1 MAHARYALRPEA
13 SQTDV
18 ILGNLW
24 WGQRSIQ
31 GFLVASPRGG
41 DLPNCS
47 IVRDDRPARRRMTSA
62 ALDRPSPPAPARSYA
77 GRLLAA
83 MMAAAVPAVAAW
95 AQPAPAAGVVA
106 AAVQGAPIE
115 LLGVTLYDAAA
126 LLTYAQAVAGQG
138 GTVDLAGVARVVEQL
153 YHEDGWFLAEARAFR
168 DPASGRQSITVDEG
182 RVRAVEVAGVA
193 APTGRRIAGYL
204 TPVLDGSPLRLDAF
218 ERALMLAGDLS
229 GISLRTEFAP
239 DPAAGGYRAV
249 VHAQQ
254 RRSTF
259 AALLDNVPRS
269 STVGT
274 YVSGETYS
282 LLAPGDLARLVVG
295 GNLRT
300 NGREGGLTGG
310 VFYRLPIGNDGLY
323 TEVYASQLGQ
333 AREFA
338 GPTIDQRMQRGQLLG
353 AVVGYPVLRS
363 LDGALYAIL
372 AAERRAVDAEGPT
385 SVADRSTALRVS
397 GYYTSHNAEA
407 SALRTGLTL
416 SVGNAYSAQNPG
428 VDRQFWHLRAVAG
441 TVLRHGEAEA
451 GYALRLEGYAK
462 YASQT
467 LPEVERL
474 ALGDR
479 DRMRG
484 YMFGAATG
492 DTGAVGTIELSRHIP
507 LEAGVLRA
515 VTPSVF
521 LDAGV
526 ARKNGLFPAGAVG
539 GVLPGTLRERTVSL
553 ASVGFAARLDLA
565 EGFGV
570 SGWVGLPLIDGGT
583 GVQYKPAAYVRL
595 TKAW

>member
-1 MAHARYALRPEA
+1 MILERFVNAGPPEPTCRRAARG
-13 SQTDV
+13 
-18 ILGNLW
+18 LG
-24 WGQRSIQ
+24 
-31 GFLVASPRGG
+31 V
-41 DLPNCS
+41 
-47 IVRDDRPARRRMTSA
+47 
-62 ALDRPSPPAPARSYA
+62 
-77 GRLLAA
+77 LLALMLPFGLA
-83 MMAAAVPAVAAW
+83 Q
-95 AQPAPAAGVVA
+95 AQPTRTGGSAVIAPAAPV
-106 AAVQGAPIE
+106 E
-115 LLGVTLYDAAA
+115 LHGVTVYDATA
-126 LLTYAQAVAGQG
+126 LLAYAQAVAAQRGAADL
-138 GTVDLAGVARVVEQL
+138 GTLAGIVEQM
-153 YHEDGWFLAEARAFR
+153 YHEDGWFLAEARVFR
-168 DPASGRQSITVDEG
+168 DAASGRQGLAVEEG
-182 RVRAVEVAGVA
+182 RVRAVEVVGVPDA
-193 APTGRRIAGYL
+193 TGRRIAGYL
-204 TPVLDGSPLRLDAF
+204 TPVLDGRPVRLAAL

-229 GISLRTEFAP
+229 GISLRSEFVP
-239 DPAAGGYRAV
+239 DPASGGYRAV

-254 RRSTF
+254 RRSSF
-259 AALLDNVPRS
+259 AALVDNVPRS
-269 STVGT
+269 NAVGT

-282 LLAPGDLARLVVG
+282 LLAPGDLARVVVG

-323 TEVYASQLGQ
+323 TEVYATQLGQ

-353 AVVGYPVLRS
+353 ALVGYPVLRS
-363 LDGALYAIL
+363 LDGALYALL

-385 SVADRSTALRVS
+385 SAADRSTALRIS
-397 GYYTSHNAEA
+397 AYYTSHDAEA
-407 SALRTGLTL
+407 PAFRTGLTL
-416 SVGNAYSAQNPG
+416 SVGHAYSAQNPG

-441 TVLRHGEAEA
+441 TVLRLGEAEA

-479 DRMRG
+479 GRMRG

-526 ARKNGLFPAGAVG
+526 AHKNGLFPAGTVG

-553 ASVGFAARLDLA
+553 ASVGLAARLDLA

-570 SGWVGLPLIDGGT
+570 SGWVGLPLLDGGT
-583 GVQYKPAAYVRL
+583 GVRHKPAAYVRL

>member
-1 MAHARYALRPEA
+1 MAG
-13 SQTDV
+13 S
-18 ILGNLW
+18 LGIA
-24 WGQRSIQ
+24 QAQ
-31 GFLVASPRGG
+31 PA
-41 DLPNCS
+41 
-47 IVRDDRPARRRMTSA
+47 RPA
-62 ALDRPSPPAPARSYA
+62 A
-77 GRLLAA
+77 G
-83 MMAAAVPAVAAW
+83 AAAV
-95 AQPAPAAGVVA
+95 APAAMPV
-106 AAVQGAPIE
+106 E
-115 LLGVTLYDAAA
+115 LHGVTLYDGAG
-126 LLTYAQAVAGQG
+126 LLAYAQAVAGQG
-138 GTVDLAGVARVVEQL
+138 GTADLSALARVVEQL

-168 DPASGRQSITVDEG
+168 DPASGRQGITVEEG
-182 RVRAVEVAGVA
+182 RLRAVEVVGVPE
-193 APTGRRIAGYL
+193 PTGRRIAGYL
-204 TPVLDGSPLRLDAF
+204 APALDGTPVRLDTF
-218 ERALMLAGDLS
+218 ERGLMLAGDLS
-229 GISLRTEFAP
+229 GITLRSEFVP
-239 DPAAGGYRAV
+239 DPASSGHRAV

-254 RRSTF
+254 RRASF
-259 AALLDNVPRS
+259 AALVDTVPRS
-269 STVGT
+269 SAVGT
-274 YVSGETYS
+274 YASGETYS
-282 LLAPGDLARLVVG
+282 LLAPGDLARVVVG

-323 TEVYASQLGQ
+323 TEVYATQLGQ

-353 AVVGYPVLRS
+353 ALVGYPVLRS

-385 SVADRSTALRVS
+385 SAADRSTALRVS
-397 GYYTSHNAEA
+397 AYHVSHGAGA
-407 SALRTGLTL
+407 PAFRTGLTL
-416 SVGNAYSAQNPG
+416 SVGHAYSAQNPG

-441 TVLRHGEAEA
+441 TVLRLGEAEA

-462 YASQT
+462 YAAQT

-479 DRMRG
+479 SRMRG

-526 ARKNGLFPAGAVG
+526 ARKNGLFPAGTVG

-553 ASVGFAARLDLA
+553 ASIGLAARLDLA

-570 SGWVGLPLIDGGT
+570 SGWVGLPLLDGGT
-583 GVQYKPAAYVRL
+583 GVQYKPAAYVQL